1 MKYTVQELQKKI
13 QDEKK
18 KYFEEAKRL
27 YAELR
32 EEKKKI
38 HCSKCKYCITND
50 WRGHLVCAKPKKNRK
65 KCFSYDELG
74 TEIYAKNIFEKALR
88 CENYSPD
95 GKEDRG
101 FEELETEIKE
111 FWIEAHKKSIIEWRG
126 EYTEKD
132 IKVFL
137 NHNKRMIEHDA
148 TKQPPIDKPN

>member
-38 HCSKCKYCITND
+38 HCSKCKYCITD
-50 WRGHLVCAKPKKNRK
+50 GWHGDLVCAKPKKNRK

-74 TEIYAKNIFEKALR
+74 TRIYAKNIFEKALR
-88 CENYSPD
+88 CENYSID
-95 GKEDRG
+95 GKDGRS
-101 FEELETEIKE
+101 FEELETEIKD
-111 FWIEAHKKSIIEWRG
+111 FWIEAHKKSLIEWRG
-126 EYTEKD
+126 EYDAKD
-132 IKVFL
+132 IEFFL
-137 NHNKRMIEHDA
+137 NHNKRMIEHIT
-148 TKQPPIDKPN
+148 TK